1 MSRSFLLSART
12 RFSLSLSLRIFGFG
26 RAMGPFTRK
35 LLGALHLFCSEE
47 AIASAD
53 RALFCLEVFKDFL
66 DLGMAVLAD
75 GRTAG
80 GVRYPAGCPIRRA
93 LGCEW
98 RVIASR
104 CHGIRSVHVYMSKG

>member
-26 RAMGPFTRK
+26 RAIGPLTRK

-66 DLGMAVLAD
+66 DLGMAAAD
-75 GRTAG
+75 GQVQAG
-80 GVRYPAGCPIRRA
+80 GVRYPAGCTLSGGQFQGRRA
-93 LGCEW
+93 QPEW
-98 RVIASR
+98 VRR
-104 CHGIRSVHVYMSKG
+104 D